1 MVTIL
6 VIIFAIGLILSTIIS
21 LSFLISSIWE
31 NEKRASIFGGLQFAG
46 ILFSLIIFF
55 TLNSLGFFET
65 GFGAVILIFLVFL
78 EGLLLFLFY
87 RKTDSN
93 IKALA
98 GTEGYIVDQVNQFDE
113 RDHVF
118 SRNRSLPEDSEQYT
132 AYYKD
137 HPELEDLDAKR
148 RSKGGPIGQPGSIDS
163 PEADAN
169 IAAMLA
175 SLSLPHFLSTSEKY
189 SPEPHF
195 FVKQKVIDKKVMIS
209 PEEATSRLKGYAKA
223 LGASLVG
230 TTKINP
236 LWIYSRR
243 GEIFNDNWEEW
254 GEEINVNH
262 AYAIVFATQMD
273 ADIVGCAPHTP
284 TCIESMVN
292 YAKGA
297 YISTQVAAYIANL
310 GFYAT
315 ANHFRHYDG
324 LMVPIAIDAGLG
336 EMGRNGYLITRRYGP
351 RVRLSLVTTDLPLV
365 QDKPVDLGIE
375 DFCNI
380 CKKCAVCCPS
390 TSIPQDNQVI
400 ENNILRWKIDAQSC
414 FEYWGKIGTDCNI
427 CMNVC
432 PWSHCDT
439 FPHRLVKTLI
449 SRNRISRRLFN
460 LMDDIFY
467 GKRPKPKP
475 AADWAQF

>member
-1 MVTIL
+1 MGFIVQA
-6 VIIFAIGLILSTIIS
+6 FIGIS
-21 LSFLISSIWE
+21 FFVSSIQE
-31 NEKRASIFGGLQFAG
+31 KEKRASLFAG
-46 ILFSLIIFF
+46 VQACIMIFLAGMFYYLYAAGFFNSGTGTAVLSLILI
-55 TLNSLGFFET
+55 LEAG
-65 GFGAVILIFLVFL
+65 LIFL
-78 EGLLLFLFY
+78 LFH
-87 RKTDSN
+87 KTPGN
-93 IKALA
+93 EKALK
-98 GTEGYIVDQVNQFDE
+98 GSDGLISGKVKRFDE

-118 SRNRSLPEDSEQYT
+118 ARNRSLPPGSEYYT
-132 AYYKD
+132 KYYSKQ
-137 HPELEDLDAKR
+137 PELEKMDAKR
-148 RSKGGPIGQPGSIDS
+148 RKKGGPIGIPGSIDS
-163 PEADAN
+163 PKSNAN
-169 IAAMLA
+169 IAGIMA
-175 SLSLPHFLSTSEKY
+175 SLSMPQHLSAPEQY
-189 SPEPHF
+189 NPEPHIF
-195 FVKQKVIDKKVMIS
+195 LREKLKGQKIDIE
-209 PEEATSRLKGYAKA
+209 PQEASLRLKGYAKN
-223 LGASLVG
+223 LGADLVG
-230 TTKINP
+230 ITKINP
-236 LWIYSRR
+236 LWIYSMR

-449 SRNRISRRLFN
+449 SHNRISRKLFN

-475 AADWAQF
+475 AVDWAQFR